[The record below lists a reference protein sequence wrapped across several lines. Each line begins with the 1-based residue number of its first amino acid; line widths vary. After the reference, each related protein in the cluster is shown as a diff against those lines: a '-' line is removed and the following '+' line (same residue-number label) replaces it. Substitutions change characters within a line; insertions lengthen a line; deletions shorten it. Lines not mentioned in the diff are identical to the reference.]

1 MEWSFVKDGVVVEV
15 LVSDEKFAKWYA
27 EENGYTPIHYKR
39 NDIDAHMGWHTDDGL
54 HFYDPNYDEKINGPV
69 LGLEQP
75 VSAGMKEI

>member
-39 NDIDAHMGWHTDDGL
+39 NDMDAHMGWHTDDG
-54 HFYDPNYDEKINGPV
+54 
-69 LGLEQP
+69 
-75 VSAGMKEI
+75 